1 MQKEFKVDSPEY
13 GKIENLS
20 STDGGDPP
28 TFSKKKRRRRTK
40 GSAWS
45 KQEEDKIL
53 KYALK
58 LSHKEFQ
65 NTKNQQQSL
74 LSIETFEQI
83 PDVMTYKASE
93 EDFKNPIEMFD
104 RLWSEN
110 QESTGIIKI
119 IPPTSW
125 VELQKQNFQT
135 NCLPRFMDPSKR
147 LLTRRQTLNELYLAK
162 VIIP

>member
-1 MQKEFKVDSPEY
+1 MQKEFKVESAEC
-13 GKIENLS
+13 GKIDCQS
-20 STDGGDPP
+20 STECGDVP

-40 GSAWS
+40 NSLWS
-45 KQEEDKIL
+45 KKEEDKIL

-58 LSHKEFQ
+58 LSQKEFQ
-65 NTKNQQQSL
+65 NTKNLQESFI
-74 LSIETFEQI
+74 SIETFEEI
-83 PDVMTYKASE
+83 PQVMTYTASE
-93 EDFKNPIEMFD
+93 EDFSNPIEMFD

-125 VELQKQNFQT
+125 VELQKQNFHT
-135 NCLPRFMDPSKR
+135 NCLPRFMDPNKR